1 MLKTYSRAW
10 VEIDYEA
17 IKHNVKAIQKR
28 VGKTKIMGIVKANAY
43 GHGDV
48 ACAKKLVECGI
59 DFLAVSSL
67 DEAIKLRNNDIKVDI
82 LILGYTPKILFSKLN
97 EYHLIQ
103 TLISLEY
110 ALMLNDY
117 AKEHNEIIR
126 AHVKVDT
133 GMGRIGIVYNN
144 HNKNY
149 DDIKKEY
156 ALSNIKVEGIFSHFP
171 VSDELD
177 IDSVDFTKNQIKLYN
192 EVLEK
197 LKDDGIEPGLTHLQN
212 SYGII
217 NYGDLG
223 YDYCRPG
230 LLYMGVTSNDEIAT
244 NYDMDLR
251 PILSMYT
258 NVSLVKTIQ
267 KGDSISY
274 GRHFIAPK
282 EMRVATI
289 AIGYADGLPR
299 LISNRGLEVLIHEK
313 RVPIIGNIC
322 MDQCMIDVS
331 AVPDVKIGDEVCVIG
346 RQGSETVKIDT
357 ISRLAK
363 TINNETLSKITSRVD
378 RLEKRK

>member
-17 IKHNVKAIQKR
+17 IEHNVKAIQKR

-117 AKEHNEIIR
+117 AKKHNEIIR

-133 GMGRIGIVYNN
+133 GMGRIGIVYND

-156 ALSNIKVEGIFSHFP
+156 IRGIKFHYVDHIRE
-171 VSDELD
+171 VLD
-177 IDSVDFTKNQIKLYN
+177 IA
-192 EVLEK
+192 
-197 LKDDGIEPGLTHLQN
+197 
-212 SYGII
+212 
-217 NYGDLG
+217 
-223 YDYCRPG
+223 
-230 LLYMGVTSNDEIAT
+230 LL
-244 NYDMDLR
+244 
-251 PILSMYT
+251 
-258 NVSLVKTIQ
+258 
-267 KGDSISY
+267 
-274 GRHFIAPK
+274 
-282 EMRVATI
+282 
-289 AIGYADGLPR
+289 
-299 LISNRGLEVLIHEK
+299 
-313 RVPIIGNIC
+313 
-322 MDQCMIDVS
+322 
-331 AVPDVKIGDEVCVIG
+331 
-346 RQGSETVKIDT
+346 
-357 ISRLAK
+357 
-363 TINNETLSKITSRVD
+363 
-378 RLEKRK
+378 

>member
-48 ACAKKLVECGI
+48 ECAKKLIDCGI

-67 DEAIKLRNNDIKVDI
+67 DEAVKLRNNGIKVDI
-82 LILGYTPKILFSKLN
+82 LILGYTPEILFSKLN

-117 AKEHNEIIR
+117 AKKHGEIIR

-133 GMGRIGIVYNN
+133 GMGRIGIVYNDRA
-144 HNKNY
+144 KNY

-177 IDSVDFTKNQIKLYN
+177 VDSVNFTKNQIKLYN

-197 LKDDGIEPGLTHLQN
+197 LKADGIDPGLTHLQN

-299 LISNRGLEVLIHEK
+299 LISNRGLEVLVHGK
-313 RVPIIGNIC
+313 KAPIIGNIC

-346 RQGSETVKIDT
+346 RQGSETVKIDA